1 MNLKNSVEAI
11 LGRPLTSEQ
20 LTDLNQFKN
29 QFAID
34 EADPIVVVLALVS
47 ANKVLMEEMPKLLQ
61 QKAAETIE
69 LHRQTLI
76 TQSSL
81 IAKELIHVLA
91 SSIDTSKK
99 TKDRIIP
106 YAISF
111 FMGAV
116 SIGMFFVFLRH

>member
-1 MNLKNSVEAI
+1 MSLISNVEQI
-11 LGRPLTSEQ
+11 LGRTVTPEQ
-20 LTDLNQFKN
+20 ANDLNQFQK
-29 QFAID
+29 QFGIED
-34 EADPIVVVLALVS
+34 ADPVIVVLALVS
-47 ANKVLMEEMPKLLQ
+47 ANKVLMEEIPKLLQ

-99 TKDRIIP
+99 SKDRLIP
-106 YAISF
+106 YVISF
-111 FMGAV
+111 FMGAI
-116 SIGMFFVFLRH
+116 SIGLFLIFLRH